1 MRKPSK
7 IRGVITTKAT
17 KAAALVDFWDYKKCH
32 KQLGRFEEK
41 NIFTFPKQKNSLN
54 ILFFFAGLK
63 WLSFYQEKN
72 LLKHTGS
79 SLQNWRKKYF
89 HFSDSIKKTFW
100 ISWIFF
106 AGFKKWIFYY
116 PTKQKTSLNILKWVK
131 TNLTF
136 SWHSGFEGHK
146 FLHFLSHFGKKKI
159 KKDVPRPGFEPAIIR
174 IEGQR
179 ANHFTMMLTTTPR
192 VLNNYMCEISTY

>member
-1 MRKPSK
+1 MSLFLLNVTITYLWIWISNFHSNLRYSRISK
-7 IRGVITTKAT
+7 KNVLLCKYRGVITTKAT

-116 PTKQKTSLNILKWVK
+116 PTKQKTSLNIVGL
-131 TNLTF
+131 LC
-136 SWHSGFEGHK
+136 
-146 FLHFLSHFGKKKI
+146 
-159 KKDVPRPGFEPAIIR
+159 R
-174 IEGQR
+174 IEK
-179 ANHFTMMLTTTPR
+179 N
-192 VLNNYMCEISTY
+192 VLLRSLE